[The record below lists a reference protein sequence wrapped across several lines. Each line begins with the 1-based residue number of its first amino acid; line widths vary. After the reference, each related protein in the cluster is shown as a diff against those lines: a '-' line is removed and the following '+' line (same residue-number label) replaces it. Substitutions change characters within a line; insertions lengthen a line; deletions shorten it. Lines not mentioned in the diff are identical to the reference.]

1 MPVGNGEIRRL
12 LDDVS
17 GFVALGKP
25 TVLMGESGAGI
36 TSSLDVLAQRVT
48 TGVVT
53 GDRLVNAQPLWLNFR
68 AQTGYVQQ
76 MDSLVPTTTVREALL
91 FPSKLRQPSSV
102 PLAEKEAY
110 LKTCLQLCGL
120 SGYTSAMVGSL
131 DIKYRKR
138 TMMR

>member
-53 GDRLVNAQPLWLNFR
+53 GDRLVNAQPLRPNFR

-91 FPSKLRQPSSV
+91 FPSTHHSVQIHINCVDYIVTLYRLRRPSGR
-102 PLAEKEAY
+102 PPD
-110 LKTCLQLCGL
+110 
-120 SGYTSAMVGSL
+120 YTTYSRHRG
-131 DIKYRKR
+131 RR
-138 TMMR
+138 TNI